1 MIKFFRKLRQKLLAE
16 NKFSKYLLY
25 AIGEII
31 LVVIGIL
38 IALQINNA
46 NTYRKE
52 TQTLHGYLR
61 SIKNN
66 VESDKQQIKAIISFS
81 NSVKVYCQKIVR
93 ISKQDEILLKDLLL
107 LTHDQ
112 YNVFYDQYL
121 EINPS
126 GFESLKNSGY
136 LGMIQGTMIENLIN
150 DYYLVYNIINKQEK
164 SLNDFIENM
173 EVLGFQERAFIKI
186 MDIFNMPDAEEY
198 FISNQ
203 DQIKAI
209 INHPSIQGANLRGSI
224 VGGLFNEY
232 NKLLSIGQE
241 LTIEIDKIVK
251 GQE

>member
-66 VESDKQQIKAIISFS
+66 VESDKQQIKAIISFRD
-81 NSVKVYCQKIVR
+81 SVKVYSQKIVR

-107 LTHDQ
+107 LKHDQ

-126 GFESLKNSGY
+126 GFE
-136 LGMIQGTMIENLIN
+136 
-150 DYYLVYNIINKQEK
+150 
-164 SLNDFIENM
+164 
-173 EVLGFQERAFIKI
+173 
-186 MDIFNMPDAEEY
+186 
-198 FISNQ
+198 
-203 DQIKAI
+203 
-209 INHPSIQGANLRGSI
+209 
-224 VGGLFNEY
+224 
-232 NKLLSIGQE
+232 
-241 LTIEIDKIVK
+241 
-251 GQE
+251 

>member
-66 VESDKQQIKAIISFS
+66 VESDKQQIKAIISFRD
-81 NSVKVYCQKIVR
+81 SVKVYSQKIVR

-126 GFESLKNSGY
+126 GFESLKNSDY

-186 MDIFNMPDAEEY
+186 MDILSMSDAEEY
-198 FISNQ
+198 FTSNQ

>member
-52 TQTLHGYLR
+52 TKTLHGYLR

-66 VESDKQQIKAIISFS
+66 VESDKQQIKAIISFRD
-81 NSVKVYCQKIVR
+81 SVKVYSQKIVR

-107 LTHDQ
+107 LKHDQ

-126 GFESLKNSGY
+126 GFE
-136 LGMIQGTMIENLIN
+136 
-150 DYYLVYNIINKQEK
+150 
-164 SLNDFIENM
+164 
-173 EVLGFQERAFIKI
+173 
-186 MDIFNMPDAEEY
+186 
-198 FISNQ
+198 
-203 DQIKAI
+203 
-209 INHPSIQGANLRGSI
+209 
-224 VGGLFNEY
+224 
-232 NKLLSIGQE
+232 
-241 LTIEIDKIVK
+241 
-251 GQE
+251 